1 MPQQA
6 SHREWCEP
14 ILRRSR
20 LKEQHRI
27 LTSVD
32 GPHDNVIVIK
42 PPLAF
47 TLANAST
54 LITALDEVLSNLGAV
69 DPNTKRTPT

>member
-1 MPQQA
+1 M
-6 SHREWCEP
+6 C
-14 ILRRSR
+14 SR
-20 LKEQHRI
+20 MKEQHRI

-54 LITALDEVLSNLGAV
+54 LITALDEVLLNLGAV
-69 DPNTKRTPT
+69 DPTTKRTPT